1 MIAPTLDA
9 RREAHQQRAARRR
22 HPSART
28 IQRAELAPPPVAF
41 YALAMTVAALVLL
54 GLVMVLSASSIT
66 SFHADQSPW
75 RYFTKQLMWAG
86 LGVIALTI
94 TYKVPYLTWRR
105 VAKPVLIVGVL
116 GMLAPFVPGLGR
128 TVGGARA
135 WVSIGGQTVQPSEFM
150 KLALLVFCADLL
162 ATRRGRLDDLRATFK
177 PCLYALALAAGLTIL
192 QGDLGSAVVIAMI
205 VLVVMFVGGVPITPL
220 FATGGLLAA
229 AGVAFVSSSS
239 YRRARWT
246 AFLDVEGNRS
256 HESYQVWQA
265 MISIANG
272 GPTGVGVGAGTG
284 KWGYVP
290 LAHSDFIFAIVAEE
304 LGLVGAVA
312 VIGGFALIT
321 FFGIQVALA
330 AADRFGMMLA
340 GGIATWFSVQAII
353 NIGGVSGVMPVTGLT
368 LPFISFGGSSLMASM
383 AAAGL
388 LLNIA
393 RHARS

>member
-1 MIAPTLDA
+1 MLVTLEG
-9 RREAHQQRAARRR
+9 RREAHQRQQARRR
-22 HPSART
+22 HPVSRPVR
-28 IQRAELAPPPVAF
+28 RAELAPPPVAF
-41 YALAMTVAALVLL
+41 YALALTFGALVML
-54 GLVMVLSASSIT
+54 GLIMVLSASSIT

-86 LGVIALTI
+86 LGVIALTVM
-94 TYKVPYLTWRR
+94 YKVPYLTWRR
-105 VAKPVLIVGVL
+105 LSKPILAIGVL
-116 GMLAPFVPGLGR
+116 AMLAPFVPGLGR
-128 TVGGARA
+128 SVNGARA
-135 WVSIGGQTVQPSEFM
+135 WISVGGQSIQPSEFM
-150 KLALLVFCADLL
+150 KLAILIFCADLL
-162 ATRRGRLDDLRATFK
+162 STRRGQLDDLRATFK
-177 PCLYALALAAGLTIL
+177 PCIYALLLVAGLTVL
-192 QGDLGSAVVIAMI
+192 QADLGSAVVITMI
-205 VLVVMFVGGVPITPL
+205 VLVVMFIGGVPVTPL
-220 FATGGLLAA
+220 AATGAA
-229 AGVAFVSSSS
+229 FAVAGVGFVSSSA

-246 AFLDVEGNRS
+246 AFLDIKGNKGHS
-256 HESYQVWQA
+256 SYQVWQA

-272 GPTGVGVGAGTG
+272 GPSGVGVGAGTG

-321 FFGIQVALA
+321 FFGVQVALA
-330 AADRFGMMLA
+330 AADRFGMMVA
-340 GGIATWFSVQAII
+340 GGIATWFAVQAVI
-353 NIGGVSGVMPVTGLT
+353 NIGGVTGVMPVTGLT

>member
-1 MIAPTLDA
+1 MLATFEG
-9 RREAHQQRAARRR
+9 RREAHQRQQSRRR
-22 HPSART
+22 HPASRT
-28 IQRAELAPPPVAF
+28 VRRAELAPPPVAF
-41 YALAMTVAALVLL
+41 YALAMTVAALVML
-54 GLVMVLSASSIT
+54 GLIMVLSASSIT
-66 SFHADQSPW
+66 SFHAGESPW
-75 RYFTKQLMWAG
+75 RYFSKQLMWAG
-86 LGVIALTI
+86 LGVVALTI
-94 TYKVPYLTWRR
+94 TYKVPYLAWRR
-105 VAKPVLIVGVL
+105 LAKPMLVLAVL
-116 GMLAPFVPGLGR
+116 FMLAPFVPGFGR
-128 TVGGARA
+128 EVGGARA

-150 KLALLVFCADLL
+150 KLGLLVFCADLL

-177 PCLYALALAAGLTIL
+177 PCLYALLLAAGLTVL
-192 QGDLGSAVVIAMI
+192 QGDLGSAVVITMI
-205 VLVVMFVGGVPITPL
+205 VLVTMFIGGVPFTPL
-220 FATGGLLAA
+220 AVTGGALTA
-229 AGVAFVSSSS
+229 AGIAFVSSSA

-246 AFLDVEGNRS
+246 AFLDVKGNRGYS
-256 HESYQVWQA
+256 SYQVWQA

-304 LGLVGAVA
+304 LGLIGAVA

-321 FFGIQVALA
+321 FFGVQVALA

-340 GGIATWFSVQAII
+340 GGVATWFAVQAII

-368 LPFISFGGSSLMASM
+368 LPFISFGGSSLLATM

-388 LLNIA
+388 LLNVA

>member
-1 MIAPTLDA
+1 MLATLEG
-9 RREAHQQRAARRR
+9 RREAHQRQQSRRR
-22 HPSART
+22 HPTART
-28 IQRAELAPPPVAF
+28 VSRAELSPPPVAF
-41 YALAMTVAALVLL
+41 YVLAMTIAALVML
-54 GLVMVLSASSIT
+54 GLIMVLSASSIT
-66 SFHADQSPW
+66 SFHAGESPW
-75 RYFTKQLMWAG
+75 RYFSKQLMWAG
-86 LGVIALTI
+86 LGVVALTI
-94 TYKVPYLTWRR
+94 TYKVPYLAWRR
-105 VAKPVLIVGVL
+105 LAKPMLVLAVL
-116 GMLAPFVPGLGR
+116 FMLAPFVPGVGR
-128 TVGGARA
+128 EVGGARA

-177 PCLYALALAAGLTIL
+177 PCLYALLLAAGLTVL
-192 QGDLGSAVVIAMI
+192 QGDLGSAVVITMI
-205 VLVVMFVGGVPITPL
+205 VLVTMFIGGVPFTPL
-220 FATGGLLAA
+220 AATGGALTA
-229 AGVAFVSSSS
+229 AGIAFVSSSA

-246 AFLDVEGNRS
+246 AFLDVKGNRGYS
-256 HESYQVWQA
+256 SYQVWQA

-304 LGLVGAVA
+304 LGLIGAVA

-321 FFGIQVALA
+321 FFGVQVALA
-330 AADRFGMMLA
+330 AADRFGMMVA
-340 GGIATWFSVQAII
+340 GGIATWFAVQAII

-368 LPFISFGGSSLMASM
+368 LPFISFGGSSLLATM

-388 LLNIA
+388 LLNVA

>member
-1 MIAPTLDA
+1 MLATLEG
-9 RREAHQQRAARRR
+9 RREAHQRQQTRRR
-22 HPSART
+22 HPTART
-28 IQRAELAPPPVAF
+28 VRRAELAPPPVAF
-41 YALAMTVAALVLL
+41 YALAMTVAALVML
-54 GLVMVLSASSIT
+54 GLIMVLSASSIT
-66 SFHADQSPW
+66 SFHAGESPW
-75 RYFTKQLMWAG
+75 RYFSKQLMWAG
-86 LGVIALTI
+86 LGVVALTI

-105 VAKPVLIVGVL
+105 LAKPLL
-116 GMLAPFVPGLGR
+116 LLSALFMLAPFVPGLGR
-128 TVGGARA
+128 EVGGARA

-150 KLALLVFCADLL
+150 KLTLLLFCADLL

-177 PCLYALALAAGLTIL
+177 PCLYALLLAAGLTVL
-192 QGDLGSAVVIAMI
+192 QGDLGSAVVITMI
-205 VLVVMFVGGVPITPL
+205 VMVTMFIGGVPFTPL
-220 FATGGLLAA
+220 LATGGGMAA
-229 AGVAFVSSSS
+229 AGVAFVCSSA

-246 AFLDVEGNRS
+246 AFLDVKGNRGYS
-256 HESYQVWQA
+256 SYQVWQA

-304 LGLVGAVA
+304 LGLIGAVA

-321 FFGIQVALA
+321 FFGVQVALA
-330 AADRFGMMLA
+330 AADRFGMMVA

-368 LPFISFGGSSLMASM
+368 LPFISFGGSSLLATM

-388 LLNIA
+388 LLNVA

>member
-1 MIAPTLDA
+1 MLVTLEG
-9 RREAHQQRAARRR
+9 RREAHQRHATRRR

-28 IQRAELAPPPVAF
+28 VRRAELAPPPVAF
-41 YALAMTVAALVLL
+41 YALALTVAALVML
-54 GLVMVLSASSIT
+54 GLIMVLSASSIT
-66 SFHADQSPW
+66 SFHDGESPW
-75 RYFTKQLMWAG
+75 QYFSKQLMWAG
-86 LGVIALTI
+86 LGVIALTL

-105 VAKPVLIVGVL
+105 LAKPMLLVATL
-116 GMLAPFVPGLGR
+116 GMLVPFVPGLGQSR
-128 TVGGARA
+128 NGAKAWIVVGGQ
-135 WVSIGGQTVQPSEFM
+135 SVQPSEFM
-150 KLALLVFCADLL
+150 KLALLVYCADLL
-162 ATRRGRLDDLRATFK
+162 STRRARLDDLRATFK
-177 PCLYALALAAGLTIL
+177 PCVYVLLLAAGLTVL
-192 QGDLGSAVVIAMI
+192 QGDLGSAVVITMI
-205 VLVVMFVGGVPITPL
+205 ALVTMFIGGVPVTPL
-220 FATGGLLAA
+220 AGTAAVFAGG
-229 AGVAFVSSSS
+229 GVLFVLSTA

-246 AFLDVEGNRS
+246 AFLDVKGNRG
-256 HESYQVWQA
+256 HTSYQVWQA

-284 KWGYVP
+284 KWGYIP

-304 LGLVGAVA
+304 LGLIGSVA

-340 GGIATWFSVQAII
+340 GGIATWFSVQAVI
-353 NIGGVSGVMPVTGLT
+353 NIGGVSGAMPVTGLT

-388 LLNIA
+388 LLNVA

>member
-1 MIAPTLDA
+1 MLVTLDA
-9 RREAHQQRAARRR
+9 RREAHQRQHARRR

-28 IQRAELAPPPVAF
+28 VRRAEQAPPPVAF
-41 YALAMTVAALVLL
+41 YALAGTVAALVML
-54 GLVMVLSASSIT
+54 GLIMVLSAGSIT
-66 SFHADQSPW
+66 SFRAGQGPW
-75 RYFTKQLMWAG
+75 RYFTKQLMWAS
-86 LGVIALTI
+86 LGVVALTI

-105 VAKPVLIVGVL
+105 LSKPLL
-116 GMLAPFVPGLGR
+116 GLAALFMLAPFVPGLGR
-128 TVGGARA
+128 EVGGAKA
-135 WVSIGGQTVQPSEFM
+135 WVSLGGQTVQPSEFM
-150 KLALLVFCADLL
+150 KLAILVFCADLL

-177 PCLYALALAAGLTIL
+177 PCLYALLLAAGLTVL
-192 QGDLGSAVVIAMI
+192 QGDLGSAVVITMI
-205 VLVVMFVGGVPITPL
+205 VLVTMFIGGVPFTPL
-220 FATGGLLAA
+220 LATGGALSLA
-229 AGVAFVSSSS
+229 GIAFVSSSA

-246 AFLDVEGNRS
+246 AFLDVKGNRGYS
-256 HESYQVWQA
+256 SYQVWQA

-304 LGLVGAVA
+304 LGLIGTVA

-321 FFGIQVALA
+321 FFGVQVALA

-340 GGIATWFSVQAII
+340 GGIATWFAVQAII

-368 LPFISFGGSSLMASM
+368 LPFISFGGSSLLATM

-388 LLNIA
+388 LLNVA